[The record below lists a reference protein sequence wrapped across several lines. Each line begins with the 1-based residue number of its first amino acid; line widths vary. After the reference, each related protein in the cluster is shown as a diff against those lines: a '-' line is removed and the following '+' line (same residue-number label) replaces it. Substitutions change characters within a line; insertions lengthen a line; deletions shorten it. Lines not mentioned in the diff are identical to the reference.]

1 MHMEAKAVPGRWA
14 GIQGGM
20 GVESVSGPP
29 KSNHTGS
36 SVISLYHARRASSAK
51 LCISRTGQVRG
62 IRSRMARC
70 HCGDDAPKNRQSRS
84 VNYENKA
91 FIAYWMSRRMGTPI
105 AATRA
110 PTLGTMYFTLKH
122 GCISIY
128 LHVHSSQSL
137 SLASSITSWIS
148 RCYGPNLG

>member
-1 MHMEAKAVPGRWA
+1 MVIEYRYIQSKEAWA
-14 GIQGGM
+14 LKVCLDRQ
-20 GVESVSGPP
+20 
-29 KSNHTGS
+29 
-36 SVISLYHARRASSAK
+36 RAITQDHPSYLSTMLDASAK
-51 LCISRTGQVRG
+51 LCISRTGQASG